1 MGNRRRK
8 PPKVGDLIYIL
19 DVVTGNRIYGSAV
32 DKRGCQ
38 VKVWWFNTEARRRH
52 SRWRDRTV
60 ISVVRRS

>member
-19 DVVTGNRIYGSAV
+19 DVVTGNRIYGSVV

-38 VKVWWFNTEARRRH
+38 VKVWWFDTASRH